1 MFIEIPDH
9 IVHNKL
15 IFAFKVIETKNKH
28 IWMVFPIF
36 VKKMV
41 VIIFLKFFLR
51 KYEYLFHKI

>member
-28 IWMVFPIF
+28 IWMVSPIF
-36 VKKMV
+36 VKNGCD
-41 VIIFLKFFLR
+41 
-51 KYEYLFHKI
+51 

>member
-36 VKKMV
+36 VKNGCDYITKV
-41 VIIFLKFFLR
+41 FSP
-51 KYEYLFHKI
+51 KI